1 MRVSVPFGSRR
12 NFFLDISCSNT
23 HTSQWEV
30 ACVLLRPEGFLC
42 SPMNV
47 TIVTWRKV
55 SNIKEIFVAL
65 LPLSPGYDPNL
76 NASSFDSNLQSSHAT
91 TLIPI
96 DLAW

>member
-1 MRVSVPFGSRR
+1 MSG
-12 NFFLDISCSNT
+12 SNT

-30 ACVLLRPEGFLC
+30 PCVLLQPEGFVC
-42 SPMNV
+42 SPTNV

-55 SNIKEIFVAL
+55 SNIKGVLVAL
-65 LPLSPGYDPNL
+65 PPLHPGYDPNL